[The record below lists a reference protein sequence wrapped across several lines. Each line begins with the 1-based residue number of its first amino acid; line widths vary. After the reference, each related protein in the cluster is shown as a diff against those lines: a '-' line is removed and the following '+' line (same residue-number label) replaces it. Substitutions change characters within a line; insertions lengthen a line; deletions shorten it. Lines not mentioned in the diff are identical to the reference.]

1 MYRDESVAELYRQLD
16 PADMLY
22 DYLIGSTIGLFGS
35 GANIATGQNTEA
47 NRTLKELDANEAAYL
62 RRMEEIGHL
71 RPEGKENA
79 ALDRVAEE
87 ARAEKTAYNSSLQGQ
102 EESGIIRKTF
112 ASGALDFDSKEAESH
127 AEMYYESVRHM
138 KTDAKRIAKN
148 TGLTEQDITA
158 IKQFLFEEQHD
169 LEENGIRRFFA
180 DYDIAQ
186 SWQRLIDGKD
196 IQPHDLTL
204 LRHEL
209 LERQLMLEGKTQ
221 REAHK
226 EASAVYNYKKECDE
240 FHDRTKKHK
249 KG

>member
-1 MYRDESVAELYRQLD
+1 
-16 PADMLY
+16 
-22 DYLIGSTIGLFGS
+22 
-35 GANIATGQNTEA
+35 
-47 NRTLKELDANEAAYL
+47 
-62 RRMEEIGHL
+62 MEEIGHL
-71 RPEGKENA
+71 RPEGDKNA
-79 ALDRVAEE
+79 ALDGAESE
-87 ARAEKTAYNSSLQGQ
+87 VQADKDAHNNSLQGHK
-102 EESGIIRKTF
+102 EHDTIRKRF
-112 ASGALDFDSKEAESH
+112 AFGALDFDSKEAESH

-138 KTDAKRIAKN
+138 KTDVKRIAKN
-148 TGLTEQDITA
+148 TGLSEQDITA